1 MEEMHRYTLH
11 TAELEAAIVEY
22 ATWRLSLDP
31 PPLDRPERSE
41 TLAERAGT
49 TITAGGLGG
58 LEALRVYREA
68 LAPAMI
74 STDHPLFLAFVPAAP
89 TKASVLF
96 DLVVSASSN
105 VGATWMEAA
114 GGVYAENQALR
125 WLADLA
131 GLPEA
136 AGGTFVSG
144 GSAGNLSG
152 LVAARH
158 SAEDRRRSGGA
169 LRPDRWRIAA
179 VDEAHSSIRSAARI
193 MDLEVVPVAAD
204 ERGRLTGPDLRT
216 ALDAA
221 TGAELDGLFAV
232 VATAGATNAGIVDDL
247 AGVADVCAERDLWF
261 HVDAAYGGAALAA
274 SARRL
279 FDGIE
284 RADSLVLDPHKW
296 LFSPYDCAA
305 LLYRDPRL
313 AAAAH
318 TQEAAY
324 LDDVNISGEWN
335 PTHYA
340 YHLTRRLR
348 GLPFW
353 FSLAAHGT
361 DAYRAAVE
369 HVLRLTRSVAERIRE
384 RPYLELLVEPE
395 LSVVVFRRDGWSG
408 DDYVSWS
415 QRLLDEQTAFVLP
428 STWDGERVM
437 RFCFVNPSTTIDEV
451 TGLLDSMG

>member
-136 AGGTFVSG
+136 APSCP
-144 GSAGNLSG
+144 
-152 LVAARH
+152 
-158 SAEDRRRSGGA
+158 EDRR
-169 LRPDRWRIAA
+169 
-179 VDEAHSSIRSAARI
+179 
-193 MDLEVVPVAAD
+193 
-204 ERGRLTGPDLRT
+204 
-216 ALDAA
+216 
-221 TGAELDGLFAV
+221 
-232 VATAGATNAGIVDDL
+232 
-247 AGVADVCAERDLWF
+247 
-261 HVDAAYGGAALAA
+261 
-274 SARRL
+274 
-279 FDGIE
+279 
-284 RADSLVLDPHKW
+284 
-296 LFSPYDCAA
+296 
-305 LLYRDPRL
+305 
-313 AAAAH
+313 
-318 TQEAAY
+318 
-324 LDDVNISGEWN
+324 
-335 PTHYA
+335 
-340 YHLTRRLR
+340 
-348 GLPFW
+348 
-353 FSLAAHGT
+353 GT
-361 DAYRAAVE
+361 
-369 HVLRLTRSVAERIRE
+369 
-384 RPYLELLVEPE
+384 
-395 LSVVVFRRDGWSG
+395 
-408 DDYVSWS
+408 
-415 QRLLDEQTAFVLP
+415 
-428 STWDGERVM
+428 
-437 RFCFVNPSTTIDEV
+437 
-451 TGLLDSMG
+451 